1 MNHIFC
7 LLALVSQIV
16 IQVYD
21 NSSEEALYYDK
32 FGTDKN
38 DSEDIIINCLKKFF
52 GTIQSS
58 RVNDPLPSLTFR
70 NNAPSETEETT
81 IFLIQEQGGENSTT
95 AVTAE
100 NATEQDVP
108 NGTMFEQTLVVVN
121 ELPNTNT
128 DKSEGLVLLGIIS
141 VGGLII
147 TVLAVMALALLIA
160 RKIWNVY
167 RKRRLTVAHQTEL
180 RLEDTGV
187 TSGPIGDQSDSE
199 EIKEEETKL

>member
-1 MNHIFC
+1 
-7 LLALVSQIV
+7 
-16 IQVYD
+16 
-21 NSSEEALYYDK
+21 
-32 FGTDKN
+32 
-38 DSEDIIINCLKKFF
+38 
-52 GTIQSS
+52 
-58 RVNDPLPSLTFR
+58 
-70 NNAPSETEETT
+70 
-81 IFLIQEQGGENSTT
+81 
-95 AVTAE
+95 
-100 NATEQDVP
+100 
-108 NGTMFEQTLVVVN
+108 MFEQTLVVVN